1 MRVSGTKRFWTGVSA
16 GVLMVAMSLA
26 PASTVMALSDAIL
39 DFFAANGIY
48 YYDPSGS
55 LNFWG
60 DCIYDIPG
68 DTIQEKVMSFLLGQ
82 GYSPIAVAGIYG
94 NMQAEG
100 IGTAALLKHENGVN
114 SISKVGTSYSA
125 ATGMHKAKG
134 CDYGS
139 HYGDTIV
146 TEADVRNLNDPCI
159 MHGVGFIQWSFGRRV
174 GLMER
179 LGSFSRYVTEWD
191 GSKYVYDNYTYDD
204 YVQKEGQAVAD
215 GVLGGVLG
223 FLVDENNSYKVTGDD
238 VSAQGL
244 GKYGISAGMS
254 LKDALNELQTP
265 EEAAT
270 LFFTT
275 SEMPSYTTLP
285 SNQSARATYA
295 REAYEFLQN
304 STIEAS
310 SGDCSTFGGAL
321 SLAIVDLAWDCYSAD
336 KDADYCAG
344 GSKEKE
350 PKQSYVLA
358 RQEASTPGDVTDCGG
373 FVKTVLAVTGVDKNV
388 PMGTPN
394 QMAYYYQNTGKY
406 EHVNVSSTADL
417 QSGDILVSNGHTLFY
432 IEIDGKGMSA
442 QGSLGDHAPRIT
454 EGVYNLGDY
463 EVFRVIGAK

>member
-1 MRVSGTKRFWTGVSA
+1 
-16 GVLMVAMSLA
+16 MVTMSLA
-26 PASTVMALSDAIL
+26 PASAVMALSDAIL

-68 DTIQEKVMSFLLGQ
+68 DTIEEKVMSFLLGQ

-100 IGTAALLKHENGVN
+100 IGTAALLKHEIGVG
-114 SISKVGTSYSA
+114 SASKIGTSYSA
-125 ATGMHKAKG
+125 ATGMHKAAG
-134 CDYGS
+134 CNYGT

-179 LGSFSRYVTEWD
+179 LGSFSRYVTDWN
-191 GSKYVYDNYTYDD
+191 GSSYTYDSYTYDD
-204 YVQKEGQAVAD
+204 YVQQEGQAVAD
-215 GVLGGVLG
+215 GIVGGVMG
-223 FLVDENNSYKVTGDD
+223 FLVDENNSYKVTADD

-244 GKYGISAGMS
+244 SKYGISAGMS
-254 LKDALNELQTP
+254 LTDALNKVQTP
-265 EEAAT
+265 EEAAA

-285 SNQSARATYA
+285 SSQSARATYA

-304 STIEAS
+304 NTIEAS

-321 SLAIVDLAWDCYSAD
+321 SLAITDLAWDCYSTS
-336 KDADYCAG
+336 KDVDYCAG

-350 PKQSYVLA
+350 PKQAYQLA
-358 RQEASTPGDVTDCGG
+358 MQEAGVGDATDCGG
-373 FVKTVLAVTGVDKNV
+373 FVKTVLATTGIDKNV
-388 PMGTPN
+388 PMGTGN
-394 QMAYYYQNTGKY
+394 QLAHYLQDTGRY
-406 EHVNVSSTADL
+406 EEIHASSTADL
-417 QSGDILVSNGHTLFY
+417 QSGDILVNNGHTLFY
-432 IEIDGKGMSA
+432 IEIEGKGMEA

-454 EGVYNLGDY
+454 EGVGDIGEY
-463 EVFRVIGAK
+463 QIFRVVGVK

>member
-1 MRVSGTKRFWTGVSA
+1 M
-16 GVLMVAMSLA
+16 
-26 PASTVMALSDAIL
+26 
-39 DFFAANGIY
+39 
-48 YYDPSGS
+48 
-55 LNFWG
+55 
-60 DCIYDIPG
+60 
-68 DTIQEKVMSFLLGQ
+68 
-82 GYSPIAVAGIYG
+82 
-94 NMQAEG
+94 
-100 IGTAALLKHENGVN
+100 
-114 SISKVGTSYSA
+114 
-125 ATGMHKAKG
+125 
-134 CDYGS
+134 
-139 HYGDTIV
+139 
-146 TEADVRNLNDPCI
+146 
-159 MHGVGFIQWSFGRRV
+159 
-174 GLMER
+174 
-179 LGSFSRYVTEWD
+179 
-191 GSKYVYDNYTYDD
+191 
-204 YVQKEGQAVAD
+204 QKEGQAVAD

-244 GKYGISAGMS
+244 GKYGVSAGMS

-373 FVKTVLAVTGVDKNV
+373 FVKTVLAVTGIDKNV

-454 EGVYNLGDY
+454 EGVYNLSNY

>member
-1 MRVSGTKRFWTGVSA
+1 M
-16 GVLMVAMSLA
+16 VLAVTMSLA

-39 DFFAANGIY
+39 DFFAANGIF

-60 DCIYDIPG
+60 DCIYDISG
-68 DTIQEKVMSFLLGQ
+68 DTLQEKIMSYLLGQ

-100 IGTAALLKHENGVN
+100 IGGAALLRHEIGVG

-125 ATGMHKAKG
+125 ATGMHKKTSN
-134 CDYGS
+134 CDYTP
-139 HYGDTIV
+139 HNGDTIV
-146 TEADVRNLNDPCI
+146 TEADVRNLDDPCI

-174 GLMER
+174 ALMER

-215 GVLGGVLG
+215 GILGGALG
-223 FLVDENNSYKVTGDD
+223 HLVDENKSYTVPADD
-238 VSAQGL
+238 ISAQGL
-244 GKYGISAGMS
+244 SKYGISAGMS
-254 LKDALNELQTP
+254 IFEALNKLQTP
-265 EEAAT
+265 EEAAE
-270 LFFTT
+270 LFFTA

-285 SNQSARATYA
+285 SNQSSRAIFA

-304 STIEAS
+304 NTIEAS
-310 SGDCSTFGGAL
+310 SGDCSTFSGAL
-321 SLAIVDLAWDCYSAD
+321 SLAIVDLAWDCYSAN
-336 KDADYCAG
+336 KDADHCAG

-358 RQEASTPGDVTDCGG
+358 MQEAGTSGISDVTDCGG
-373 FVKTVLAVTGVDKNV
+373 FVKTVLAVTGIDKDV

-406 EHVNVSSTADL
+406 EHVSVSSTADL
-417 QSGDILVSNGHTLFY
+417 QSGDILVNNGHTLFY
-432 IEIDGKGMSA
+432 IEIEGKGMSA
-442 QGSLGDHAPRIT
+442 EGSLGDHAPWIT

-463 EVFRVIGAK
+463 EVFRVVGAK